1 MWPRRVLGPTSTGNF
16 MCMVS
21 FRQWTFLFRFSIL
34 VRCLSESSLG
44 SDTPTLSSR
53 RLLGGGVRREARAC
67 AESFISLTRS
77 KEPSHIYVQTQ
88 PHACMHAYIH
98 TYIHTFT
105 RTCMHT
111 HMHGYIH
118 KFIHTCTHTFIH
130 TCIHT
135 CMHTHARINNHS
147 MPWADQYLDPGD
159 RSPCPALTP
168 PYVDWL
174 DTDSI
179 YAPHRRDP
187 RGAMPRRTMRNV

>member
-1 MWPRRVLGPTSTGNF
+1 MASQGIGTDEHGEFHVYGQFSAVD
-16 MCMVS
+16 VS
-21 FRQWTFLFRFSIL
+21 FSIQYTREMP
-34 VRCLSESSLG
+34 VRKFTGQRYPNVVIPSIAGRWSEEGGTGVCGKFHISHQVQR
-44 SDTPTLSSR
+44 TLTH
-53 RLLGGGVRREARAC
+53 LC
-67 AESFISLTRS
+67 TN
-77 KEPSHIYVQTQ
+77 TTT
-88 PHACMHAYIH
+88 CMHTYIH

-105 RTCMHT
+105 RTCIHT

-147 MPWADQYLDPGD
+147 MPLADQPLDPGD

-168 PYVDWL
+168 PYVDWP